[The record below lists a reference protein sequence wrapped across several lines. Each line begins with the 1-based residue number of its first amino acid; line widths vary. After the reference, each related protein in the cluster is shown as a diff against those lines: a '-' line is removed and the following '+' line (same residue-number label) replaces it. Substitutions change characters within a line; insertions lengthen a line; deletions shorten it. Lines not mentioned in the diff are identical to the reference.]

1 LNIDHEL
8 HIKEQDY
15 DVVVEGILVG
25 TVREMPGEPFGFHSV
40 PHDTALAFRWALQ
53 KLVCFACEIFL

>member
-8 HIKEQDY
+8 HIKKQDY
-15 DVVVEGILVG
+15 DVIVERGLVG
-25 TVREMPGEPFGFHSV
+25 TVREMPSEPFGFHSV

-53 KLVCFACEIFL
+53 KPGCFAP